1 MRKKEKEQMSEAENQ
16 QRDMFTQM
24 IKQQQDQQKQMQD
37 VKSLLTTATEK
48 LKH

>member
-1 MRKKEKEQMSEAENQ
+1 MTKKEKEQMGEAQNQ

-37 VKSLLTTATEK
+37 MEPLLTTATEK

>member
-1 MRKKEKEQMSEAENQ
+1 MRKKEKEQMGEVQNQ

-37 VKSLLTTATEK
+37 MESLLTTATEK